1 MEDRHCPTD
10 LLQVRVQLA
19 DHNRS
24 TDRNVIYDHAVLK
37 LPSQNERMKI

>member
-24 TDRNVIYDHAVLK
+24 TDRNVIYDAALK